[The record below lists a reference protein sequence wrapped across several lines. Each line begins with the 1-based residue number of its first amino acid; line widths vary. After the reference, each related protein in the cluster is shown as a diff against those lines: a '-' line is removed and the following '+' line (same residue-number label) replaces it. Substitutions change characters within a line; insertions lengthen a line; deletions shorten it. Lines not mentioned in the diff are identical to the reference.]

1 MYMRKQV
8 INLRFEYYVLNHNFN
23 KDKIELFNIF
33 DNYYVQEWTEKEIRK
48 YLRSPK
54 NYKYDSFFKDEEP
67 VYGFDGLCKRFEQ
80 ILRCE
85 EWSRCEYEIAVGGI
99 FITEL
104 SDIIRAVEREEITVD
119 EVYEEI
125 QKKNKRNSK
134 LEKWDCFQQAQ
145 KNIPMIMRECIW
157 QYKQQKNKAKDGE

>member
-1 MYMRKQV
+1 MK
-8 INLRFEYYVLNHNFN
+8 FEYYVLNHDFN
-23 KDKIELFNIF
+23 RDKIVLFNIF
-33 DNYYVQEWTEKEIRK
+33 NNYCVQEWTEKEIKK
-48 YLRSPK
+48 YIRSPK
-54 NYKYDSFFKDEEP
+54 NYKYDSFLKDEEP
-67 VYGFDGLCKRFEQ
+67 VYGFEGLCKRFEQ

-104 SDIIRAVEREEITVD
+104 SDIIRAVERKEIAID
-119 EVYEEI
+119 NVYDEI

-157 QYKQQKNKAKDGE
+157 QYKQQKNKTKDGE

>member
-1 MYMRKQV
+1 M
-8 INLRFEYYVLNHNFN
+8 RFEYYVLNHNFN
-23 KDKIELFNIF
+23 RDKIELFNIF
-33 DNYYVQEWTEKEIRK
+33 DNCYVQERTEKEIRK

-54 NYKYDSFFKDEEP
+54 NYKYNSFFKDEEP

-134 LEKWDCFQQAQ
+134 LEKWDCFQQAR
-145 KNIPMIMRECIW
+145 KNIPMVMRECIW
-157 QYKQQKNKAKDGE
+157 QYKQQKKKEKDGE

>member
-1 MYMRKQV
+1 MQ
-8 INLRFEYYVLNHNFN
+8 FEYYILNYDTN
-23 KDKIELFNIF
+23 KKKVTPYNIF
-33 DNYYVQEWTEKEIRK
+33 RNINVQECTEREIRK
-48 YLRSPK
+48 YLRSPN
-54 NYKYDSFFKDEEP
+54 NYKYDSFFKDEEA

-80 ILRCE
+80 ILRHE

-104 SDIIRAVEREEITVD
+104 SDIVREVERGEITVD

-134 LEKWDCFQQAQ
+134 LEKWDCFQQTQ

-157 QYKQQKNKAKDGE
+157 QYKQQNKEVKDGE

>member
-1 MYMRKQV
+1 MRKGSD
-8 INLRFEYYVLNHNFN
+8 NLRFEYYVLNHNFN

-67 VYGFDGLCKRFEQ
+67 MYGFDGLCKRFEQ
-80 ILRCE
+80 ILRHE

-104 SDIIRAVEREEITVD
+104 SDIVREVGRGEIAVEDI
-119 EVYEEI
+119 YEEI
-125 QKKNKRNSK
+125 QRRNKRNSK
-134 LEKWDCFQQAQ
+134 LEKWDCFQQTQ

-157 QYKQQKNKAKDGE
+157 QYKQQKKENA

>member
-1 MYMRKQV
+1 MVNIQ
-8 INLRFEYYVLNHNFN
+8 FEYYVLNYDHN
-23 KDKIELFNIF
+23 KDKIVLFNIF
-33 DNYYVQEWTEKEIRK
+33 DNYYVQEQTEKEIRK
-48 YLRSPK
+48 YIRNPK

-67 VYGFDGLCKRFEQ
+67 VYGFDGLCKRFET

-85 EWSRCEYEIAVGGI
+85 EWARCEYEIAVGGI

-104 SDIIRAVEREEITVD
+104 SDIIRAVERKEIPVED
-119 EVYEEI
+119 IYGEI

-157 QYKQQKNKAKDGE
+157 QYKQQKKAKDGE

>member
-1 MYMRKQV
+1 MK
-8 INLRFEYYVLNHNFN
+8 FEYYVLNHNFN

-33 DNYYVQEWTEKEIRK
+33 DNCYVQERTEKEIRK

-54 NYKYDSFFKDEEP
+54 NYKYESFFKDEKNI
-67 VYGFDGLCKRFEQ
+67 YGFDGLCKRFEQ
-80 ILRCE
+80 ILMCE
-85 EWSRCEYEIAVGGI
+85 ERSRCEYEIAVGGI

-157 QYKQQKNKAKDGE
+157 QYKQQKKENT

>member
-1 MYMRKQV
+1 MQ
-8 INLRFEYYVLNHNFN
+8 FEYYVLNYNQN
-23 KDKIELFNIF
+23 AKKIEPFNIF
-33 DNYYVQEWTEKEIRK
+33 RNCYVQEYTEKAIKK

-54 NYKYDSFFKDEEP
+54 NYKYDSFFKDEES

-104 SDIIRAVEREEITVD
+104 SDIIREVERGEIAVEDI
-119 EVYEEI
+119 YEEI
-125 QKKNKRNSK
+125 QKRNKRNSK

-145 KNIPMIMRECIW
+145 KNIPIIMRECIR
-157 QYKQQKNKAKDGE
+157 QYKEQKKKAKDGE